1 MMKTRS
7 SNDEIRLR
15 VSVSGFPSFL
25 DEQTPLEHDVFSHLK
40 NALLKHGSDFVREP
54 IVQLTADVGVR
65 HEFNAEADFGE
76 GNAANEQPIERLRSD
91 EGDDLAFRLRPT
103 EFR

>member
-1 MMKTRS
+1 MKTRS

-25 DEQTPLEHDVFSHLK
+25 DEQAPLEHDDFSHLK
-40 NALLKHGSDFVREP
+40 NALLKHGSDFVRVP
-54 IVQLTADVGVR
+54 IVQLAADVGVR
-65 HEFNAEADFGE
+65 YEFNAEADFGE

-91 EGDDLAFRLRPT
+91 EGDDLAFRFRPT
-103 EFR
+103 

>member
-1 MMKTRS
+1 MKTRS

-15 VSVSGFPSFL
+15 VRVSGLPSVL
-25 DEQTPLEHDVFSHLK
+25 DQQTPLEHDVFSHRK

-54 IVQLTADVGVR
+54 IVQLTANVGVR
-65 HEFNAEADFGE
+65 QEFNTEADFGE
-76 GNAANEQPIERLRSD
+76 GNAANEQPIERLGSD

-103 EFR
+103 

>member
-1 MMKTRS
+1 MKTRS

-15 VSVSGFPSFL
+15 VSVSGFPHFL

-40 NALLKHGSDFVREP
+40 YALLKHWPDFEREP
-54 IVQLTADVGVR
+54 IVELSADVGVG

-76 GNAANEQPIERLRSD
+76 ANAANEQPIEWLRSD

-103 EFR
+103 

>member
-1 MMKTRS
+1 MKTRS

-15 VSVSGFPSFL
+15 IRVSGFPSFL

-40 NALLKHGSDFVREP
+40 NALLKHWSDFVREP
-54 IVQLTADVGVR
+54 IVQVTADVGVG

-91 EGDDLAFRLRPT
+91 EGDDLAFRLRPP
-103 EFR
+103 